1 MKLGSLVV
9 DSARPGL
16 VGVFN
21 GYTMRDKVRYAK
33 VKFGKSLIVAPE
45 WRISLKTK
53 TSGVPNRTPATPKLK
68 GLSPEK
74 YAVLLNDH
82 GVTPERAH
90 EQAIATGSTLDE
102 VFEAY
107 TEICPAK

>member
-21 GYTMRDKVRYAK
+21 GYAMRDKVRYAK

-53 TSGVPNRTPATPKLK
+53 TAGVPNRKTPTPQLK

-74 YAVLLNDH
+74 YAVLLNEH
-82 GVTPERAH
+82 GIDRDELHRRAL
-90 EQAIATGSTLDE
+90 AVGLDLDE
-102 VFEAY
+102 AFDAFVR
-107 TEICPAK
+107 